1 MLRGQWDSQSLDF
14 GSRSYNASK
23 FYFVLHRLSRCL
35 LQDPNSLH
43 KRPCKLWKRLLKQV
57 DERKSKTRV
66 IRYIESQS
74 QNDSRCKH
82 DLGKYFEL
90 DVYQRIE
97 INVHITLQLRYWSR
111 KHQILLLRQRTSKWS
126 ILIQLRHQRWNDNLS
141 YEKTKAVRIKE
152 KRWII

>member
-1 MLRGQWDSQSLDF
+1 MLRRQWDSQSLDSS
-14 GSRSYNASK
+14 SRSYNASK
-23 FYFVLHRLSRCL
+23 FYFVLHRPSRCL

-43 KRPCKLWKRLLKQV
+43 KRPRELWKRLLEQV
-57 DERKSKTRV
+57 NERKSKTRV
-66 IRYIESQS
+66 IGYTEPQS

-111 KHQILLLRQRTSKWS
+111 KHQILLLRQRTSKWPF
-126 ILIQLRHQRWNDNLS
+126 LIQLRHQRWYDDLS
-141 YEKTKAVRIKE
+141 NEKTKAVSK
-152 KRWII
+152 